1 MSNKPIKVLLIE
13 NSPEVVD
20 LIGKLLSKEKNFS
33 FDIEF
38 VDRLQSGVERLSKGG
53 IDVVLLDL
61 FLPDSHGFEVFNRVH
76 SRAPAIPI
84 VILTS
89 FDDQNLAVETIR
101 KGAQDYLIKAE
112 INDGK
117 TLSRVIRYTIERK
130 RLEEILNEIKKENK
144 KLSAKAQEL
153 EQQNRELRKRIRNQ

>member
-1 MSNKPIKVLLIE
+1 MSDKPIKVLLIE

-38 VDRLQSGVERLSKGG
+38 VDRLRSGVERLSKGG

-61 FLPDSHGFEVFNRVH
+61 FLPDSHGFEVFNGVH

-84 VILTS
+84 VILTG
-89 FDDQNLAVETIR
+89 FDDQNLAVETIQ

-117 TLSRVIRYTIERK
+117 MLSRAIRYAIERK
-130 RLEEILNEIKKENK
+130 RLEEILNEIKKDNK
-144 KLSAKAQEL
+144 KLAAKAQEL